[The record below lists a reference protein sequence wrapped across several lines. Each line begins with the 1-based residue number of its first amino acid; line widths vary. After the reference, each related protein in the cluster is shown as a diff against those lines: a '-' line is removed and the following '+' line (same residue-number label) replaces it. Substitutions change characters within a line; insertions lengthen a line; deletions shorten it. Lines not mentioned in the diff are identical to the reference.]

1 MSLPAPLNV
10 LHIFLAPFLLTSK
23 NPESVN
29 KSILWIAYL
38 PVLIVS
44 TVIFFVYNMCI
55 TPLVFLKIF
64 LHKMV
69 MIFVYS
75 KSYRVEKADKFMIW
89 VLFALVGIFRLYTNV
104 FIDMVA
110 FLKHAVTSDIH
121 KTKVD
126 FRDTPISK

>member
-1 MSLPAPLNV
+1 
-10 LHIFLAPFLLTSK
+10 
-23 NPESVN
+23 
-29 KSILWIAYL
+29 
-38 PVLIVS
+38 
-44 TVIFFVYNMCI
+44 
-55 TPLVFLKIF
+55 
-64 LHKMV
+64 MV

-126 FRDTPISK
+126 FRDTPISKQNMKKVHMYFNSRKDRMIPFKQFALEMREKLSIMTKICDFLRPKPLQANR